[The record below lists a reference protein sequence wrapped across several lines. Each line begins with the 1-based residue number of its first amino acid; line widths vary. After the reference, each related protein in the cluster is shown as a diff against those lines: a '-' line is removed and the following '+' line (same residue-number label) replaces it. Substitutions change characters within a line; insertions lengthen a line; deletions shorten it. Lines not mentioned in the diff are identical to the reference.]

1 MISEVELDHAFA
13 ETLADSPEFQ
23 EWLLSSGRFVRHAG
37 NATLLVSEQASAR
50 KSAKHWWKHWW
61 CRLPD
66 ESESETDVFLVFEAE
81 GARFAIHIEDK
92 PAHGKLGLRQAIDY
106 RRRAA
111 FKANSADWL
120 NYSDFEVLLLAPAG
134 FIEGHAECAGQFDR
148 QITYEEVARFVPL
161 FREAVSPLPPL
172 T

>member
-111 FKANSADWL
+111 FKAK
-120 NYSDFEVLLLAPAG
+120 FG
-134 FIEGHAECAGQFDR
+134 
-148 QITYEEVARFVPL
+148 
-161 FREAVSPLPPL
+161 
-172 T
+172 